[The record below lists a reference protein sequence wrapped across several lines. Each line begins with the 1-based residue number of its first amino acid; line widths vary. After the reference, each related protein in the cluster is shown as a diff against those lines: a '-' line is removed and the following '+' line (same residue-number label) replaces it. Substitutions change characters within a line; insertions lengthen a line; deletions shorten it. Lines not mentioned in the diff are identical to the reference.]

1 MVMPRYAPNY
11 NRIPKDKYFTPAW
24 VTRALIDHWKIRY
37 PIWEPCAGDGR
48 MAAVLQAEWVS
59 RSEGK
64 PWGGVVMVRGTDV
77 APDDDA
83 IKHWDIFNDRWGLQP
98 SGIVNARAII
108 TTTRLSSRISGR
120 RKALCSETVSFEN
133 RPSNRW
139 ATGERREPCCVT
151 PLRPSRPCRMRD
163 DPYTDAC
170 QTCGITKKAIEDGH
184 EPRCAEHPLAE
195 GARVM
200 FLDTHKA
207 ITTIPITGMSVS
219 AKARFREAMSQGG
232 ARAARGSNDRLVLA
246 DGSDIP
252 IRKPDPNN
260 TGPGYT
266 GAVPTFGEVGERQYG
281 TSYVYVE
288 MVQKAQDKATR
299 DLRAMIKTLG
309 R

>member
-1 MVMPRYAPNY
+1 MPNRAQMVEYM
-11 NRIPKDKYFTPAW
+11 
-24 VTRALIDHWKIRY
+24 
-37 PIWEPCAGDGR
+37 AGAR
-48 MAAVLQAEWVS
+48 
-59 RSEGK
+59 
-64 PWGGVVMVRGTDV
+64 GGVPESLPRDWTTNIFEGLSDTSAPPTRGSV
-77 APDDDA
+77 
-83 IKHWDIFNDRWGLQP
+83 G
-98 SGIVNARAII
+98 SVI

-151 PLRPSRPCRMRD
+151 PLRPSRPCR
-163 DPYTDAC
+163 
-170 QTCGITKKAIEDGH
+170 
-184 EPRCAEHPLAE
+184 CAEHPLAE

-219 AKARFREAMSQGG
+219 AKARFRAAMWPGG

-281 TSYVYVE
+281 TSYAE
-288 MVQKAQDKATR
+288 MVKQVQDKATR